1 MLKFNI
7 LRHLP
12 NKFLAQ
18 NKQTLFSPW
27 LPNLHSLTKRGI
39 QTKTQMISKYIPKT
53 YADVN
58 SKMPTEYWDYDNYEN
73 TWGYFF

>member
-1 MLKFNI
+1 MLKINL

-12 NKFLAQ
+12 NKFLAH
-18 NKQTLFSPW
+18 NKQTLFSSWPSYLHF
-27 LPNLHSLTKRGI
+27 LPKRRI
-39 QTKTQMISKYIPKT
+39 QTDTKMNVKHLPKS

-73 TWGYFF
+73 TWG